1 VEVLQNLLA
10 RLPMRHRTA
19 LEWFHRNAGTEQPW
33 PAGLKS
39 PEGLTLLATR
49 AKGIYKPAWSE
60 YALSARQVLKFRYP
74 EKGPIFREDGTWT
87 YGYFQENDN
96 LQERDSEY
104 ANLGLLK
111 CWQDRVPI
119 GVMRQTQL
127 KPAVL
132 YQVMGLALVSGWDG
146 GYFFFEGF
154 GRNDV
159 AHPPSA
165 ETEIEL
171 LVAQQGRSAVESR
184 AFDANS
190 IVGAR
195 EKVLAQIVRRRGQQ
209 DFREKLLAA
218 YGRRCAITG
227 CDAVEALEAAH
238 IIPYLGPETNNIQN
252 GLLLRA
258 DIHTLFD
265 IGLIAVEV
273 ESMTVVIAESLR
285 STAYREIAGVRLR
298 EPLSKAL
305 RPSVDALRR
314 HMEWARLL

>member
-10 RLPMRHRTA
+10 RLPLRHRTA
-19 LEWFHRNAGTEQPW
+19 LEWFHRYAGTEQPW
-33 PAGLKS
+33 PGKLETS
-39 PEGLTLLATR
+39 EGFTFLATR

-74 EKGPIFREDGTWT
+74 DKGPVFRDDSTWT

-96 LQERDSEY
+96 LRERDSEY
-104 ANLGLLK
+104 ANRGLLK
-111 CWQDRVPI
+111 CWQDQVPI
-119 GVMRQTQL
+119 GVIRQTRL
-127 KPAVL
+127 KPDVR
-132 YQVMGLALVSGWDG
+132 YQVIGLALVAGWDE

-154 GRNDV
+154 GRNDL

-165 ETEIEL
+165 GTEIEL
-171 LVAQQGRSAVESR
+171 LATQQERSAVESR

-190 IVGAR
+190 VVGAR
-195 EKVLAQIVRRRGQQ
+195 EKILAQIVRRRGQQ
-209 DFREKLLAA
+209 DFRAKLLAA

-238 IIPYLGPETNNIQN
+238 IIPYLGLETNNIQN

-265 IGLIAVEV
+265 LGLIAVEV
-273 ESMTVVIAESLR
+273 EEMTVVIAERLR
-285 STAYREIAGVRLR
+285 LTAYREIAGVRLR
-298 EPLSKAL
+298 EPMNKAL
-305 RPSVDALRR
+305 GPSLTALRR
-314 HMEWARLL
+314 HLDWAGLR